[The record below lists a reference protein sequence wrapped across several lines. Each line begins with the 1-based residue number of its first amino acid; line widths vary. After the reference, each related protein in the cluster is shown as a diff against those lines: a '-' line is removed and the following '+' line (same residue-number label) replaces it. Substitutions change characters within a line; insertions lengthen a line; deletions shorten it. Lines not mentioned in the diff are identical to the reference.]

1 MLPKTFTKTS
11 TTTTLIALSLVS
23 VNAFS
28 ATNTS
33 KNGLSGT
40 GELGFSDSTGN
51 TVNTSLY
58 GALKLN
64 YTQKNYIIK
73 SAIEADYKSENGTQT
88 QERYIVNIQGNR
100 YYSEDKSYYSF
111 VGARFEKNKFADI
124 ELDSTFSLGLGKT
137 LYKTEQTN
145 LNGEVG
151 LGYQNTDYV
160 TKGADSDS
168 QVVGIA
174 KLDFSHQINQ
184 QVAFT
189 QDLSVSAGEKQTKFE
204 SNTGFKI
211 KVAEKMNLK
220 ASYKYRHNDSP
231 APGTKKT
238 DTQTVLTL
246 IYDF

>member
-1 MLPKTFTKTS
+1 MFTKTFTKFS
-11 TTTTLIALSLVS
+11 RPSIIIALSAVS
-23 VNAFS
+23 FNAFS
-28 ATNTS
+28 ATDNAN
-33 KNGLSGT
+33 NGLSGS

-64 YTQKNYIIK
+64 YSQKNYIIK
-73 SAIEADYKSENGTQT
+73 SALEADYKSENGTQT
-88 QERYIVNIQGNR
+88 QERYIFNIQSNR

-137 LYKTEQTN
+137 LYKTQQTN
-145 LNGEVG
+145 FNGEIG
-151 LGYQNTDYV
+151 AGYQNTDYV
-160 TKGADSDS
+160 TQDVDSDS
-168 QVVGIA
+168 QAVGIA
-174 KLDFSHQINQ
+174 KLELTHQINE

-189 QDLSVSAGEKQTKFE
+189 QDLSVSAGDEQTKFE
-204 SNTGFKI
+204 SNTGFKV

-231 APGTKKT
+231 AAGTEKT
-238 DTQTVLTL
+238 DTQTILTL